1 MKIGELASRSGCSV
15 QTIRYYEKLQL
26 LPAPNRSEGNFRLYS
41 QAIFEQ
47 LMFIKRCRSL
57 DLTLDEI
64 RELNQ
69 FKASP
74 DKPCDDINTIIEEH
88 LTQVKA
94 RIHELKSLQT
104 QLLSLRKAC
113 SEHRKVEQC
122 GILQEL
128 SQRS

>member
-15 QTIRYYEKLQL
+15 QTIRYYEKQQL
-26 LPAPNRSEGNFRLYS
+26 LPAPSRSEGNFRLYS
-41 QAIFEQ
+41 HTIFEQ

-74 DKPCDDINTIIEEH
+74 DKPCDDINAIIEEH
-88 LTQVKA
+88 LIQVKA
-94 RIHELKSLQT
+94 RISELKSLQT
-104 QLLSLRKAC
+104 QLLSLREAC
-113 SEHRKVEQC
+113 AEDRKVGQC

-128 SQRS
+128 SQSS